1 MRFVIILQLFCSM
14 FLTYV
19 KFLSIFF
26 LSVLPF
32 TIFVALFVVKS
43 HSEIVLLKVLLY
55 GHWSLV
61 TGRIGRI
68 KIWISKKITIDW
80 FKFIFF
86 RLNAKFERKFSLMFL
101 FTLFFKLNFS
111 LFTLFSL
118 NSKIYQMF

>member
-26 LSVLPF
+26 SLCLAFHHLCGSF
-32 TIFVALFVVKS
+32 CCQIAFRNS
-43 HSEIVLLKVLLY
+43 IIESIII
-55 GHWSLV
+55 WSLV